1 MLTENERQPVC
12 PDGGRCPVLARR
24 QPSALPGLAIR
35 LACDPRAGRPLGA
48 APGGRLLAGPTAP
61 MAVWALVA
69 LRPAPLQLPLVTTA
83 FSGSR
88 KLRSWQEP
96 DSE

>member
-1 MLTENERQPVC
+1 M
-12 PDGGRCPVLARR
+12 
-24 QPSALPGLAIR
+24 
-35 LACDPRAGRPLGA
+35 
-48 APGGRLLAGPTAP
+48 AGPTAP

>member
-48 APGGRLLAGPTAP
+48 APGGRLMAGPAAP

-69 LRPAPLQLPLVTTA
+69 LRP
-83 FSGSR
+83 GSPPASPRDNSVFR
-88 KLRSWQEP
+88 K
-96 DSE
+96 